1 MPEPSSIDRLLPAGI
16 RSVLEERLWRRVG
29 EGSTVEALHHDDAL
43 VSAPAEHPAL
53 FADDG
58 IVHARDIAAG
68 VVDLATTAE
77 GVVLPLR
84 PADRSD
90 FVVGLAVLLTYVHD
104 VGMHDATP
112 TGRRIH
118 AQYAAHVPFSGVIDD
133 VIDGL
138 LDDDGPVARRIVAVN
153 AAAPFVVDPDV
164 VLRELVSLA
173 VAHSKSTVP
182 SALLGDFAALR
193 KVLQLVVLTDLERH
207 RSAEG
212 AGTGRPV
219 AGRARRER
227 TMVRRR
233 RRRGIRLARLASPAH
248 RALADDAVD
257 AVRLLRAADALSQ
270 RGTTLRT
277 AAEYEIFIDA
287 ETGAAVFA
295 LRTASNDRLL
305 LLRVDSPLSAGEANL
320 RGAFVT
326 SHGDLR
332 IAFHRGRFSSPTA
345 AAVAC
350 DGRTGRA
357 DIAADVL
364 GGPPSG
370 VCRRICRPRAAIRQR
385 CGSSSSGHPTTR
397 RSRTRSPRR
406 SPVTMQASA
415 RESQSS
421 PTSRARRRA
430 SGFATAADRG
440 TRGERR
446 GGRHPARACCSWHE
460 GGGDRQQQ
468 GVRGRAADSPR
479 GRRGSRRGGVVAGV
493 RVHPARAGTACTAP
507 WRIPGR
513 RRARVVADRHH
524 RVVRRAERNSRVVA
538 SAPVEVLMIPG
549 ELFTRRWSTLMRCTR
564 SPRCSRRSARL
575 TASLG
580 LVERV
585 AALHRV
591 DLFARV
597 PGSRARR
604 RGRGAVRSARGDR
617 GVLIE
622 EGAVEAHLFA
632 IVEGRVR
639 VHRGEQ
645 TLVELG
651 PGTTVGELAALVPS
665 RAQRRSRPSS
675 RRWPFVST
683 RPFWMSSSSNWPELA
698 HGVIDALVARLVAAA
713 DYADRTR

>member
-1 MPEPSSIDRLLPAGI
+1 M
-16 RSVLEERLWRRVG
+16 LEERLWRRVG

-53 FADDG
+53 FADHG

-153 AAAPFVVDPDV
+153 AAAPFVVAPDV

-212 AGTGRPV
+212 APAPDDPLPGELG
-219 AGRARRER
+219 ANARWYADAADEAFAW
-227 TMVRRR
+227 
-233 RRRGIRLARLASPAH
+233 LDSPDPAH

-257 AVRLLRAADALSQ
+257 AVRLLRAADALRQ

-350 DGRTGRA
+350 DATARVVA

-364 GGPPSG
+364 GAFAFRCLSSDLPAPSRDPATMRVELERPPDDPSFADAVTEALARHDASLGP
-370 VCRRICRPRAAIRQR
+370 R
-385 CGSSSSGHPTTR
+385 
-397 RSRTRSPRR
+397 
-406 SPVTMQASA
+406 
-415 RESQSS
+415 
-421 PTSRARRRA
+421 
-430 SGFATAADRG
+430 
-440 TRGERR
+440 
-446 GGRHPARACCSWHE
+446 
-460 GGGDRQQQ
+460 
-468 GVRGRAADSPR
+468 
-479 GRRGSRRGGVVAGV
+479 VA
-493 RVHPARAGTACTAP
+493 
-507 WRIPGR
+507 
-513 RRARVVADRHH
+513 VVADLEGAAQSERVRYGRGTAVHAGSDEAVGILH
-524 RVVRRAERNSRVVA
+524 ALAAHGMKVAAIDSSKAFEDVRRIHLEAGEALVEAGSSPAFVYIPLGPGLRAQPLGGYQDADVPAWLPIGITGVVRRAERNSRVVA

-549 ELFTRRWSTLMRCTR
+549 ELFTRAWFHPYEVHEITEML
-564 SPRCSRRSARL
+564 AKI
-575 TASLG
+575 
-580 LVERV
+580 
-585 AALHRV
+585 
-591 DLFARV
+591 
-597 PGSRARR
+597 
-604 RGRGAVRSARGDR
+604 GD
-617 GVLIE
+617 G
-622 EGAVEAHLFA
+622 
-632 IVEGRVR
+632 
-639 VHRGEQ
+639 
-645 TLVELG
+645 
-651 PGTTVGELAALVPS
+651 
-665 RAQRRSRPSS
+665 
-675 RRWPFVST
+675 
-683 RPFWMSSSSNWPELA
+683 
-698 HGVIDALVARLVAAA
+698 
-713 DYADRTR
+713 

>member
-1 MPEPSSIDRLLPAGI
+1 M
-16 RSVLEERLWRRVG
+16 LEERLWRRVG

-53 FADDG
+53 FADHG

-212 AGTGRPV
+212 APAPDDPLPGELG
-219 AGRARRER
+219 ANARWYADAADEAFAW
-227 TMVRRR
+227 
-233 RRRGIRLARLASPAH
+233 LDSPDPAH

-257 AVRLLRAADALSQ
+257 AVRLLRAADALRQ

-350 DGRTGRA
+350 DATARVVA

-364 GGPPSG
+364 GAFAFRCLSSDLPAPSRDPATMRVELERPPDDPSFADAVTEALARHDASLGP
-370 VCRRICRPRAAIRQR
+370 R
-385 CGSSSSGHPTTR
+385 
-397 RSRTRSPRR
+397 
-406 SPVTMQASA
+406 
-415 RESQSS
+415 
-421 PTSRARRRA
+421 
-430 SGFATAADRG
+430 
-440 TRGERR
+440 
-446 GGRHPARACCSWHE
+446 
-460 GGGDRQQQ
+460 
-468 GVRGRAADSPR
+468 
-479 GRRGSRRGGVVAGV
+479 VA
-493 RVHPARAGTACTAP
+493 
-507 WRIPGR
+507 
-513 RRARVVADRHH
+513 VVADLEGAAQSERVRYGRGTAVHAGSDEAVGILH
-524 RVVRRAERNSRVVA
+524 ALAAHGMKVAAIDSSKAFEDVRRIHLEAGEALVEAGSSPAFVYIPLGPGLRAQPLGGYQDADVPAWLPIGITGVVRRAERNSRVVA

-549 ELFTRRWSTLMRCTR
+549 ELFTRAWFHPYEVHEITEML
-564 SPRCSRRSARL
+564 AKI
-575 TASLG
+575 
-580 LVERV
+580 
-585 AALHRV
+585 
-591 DLFARV
+591 
-597 PGSRARR
+597 
-604 RGRGAVRSARGDR
+604 GD
-617 GVLIE
+617 G
-622 EGAVEAHLFA
+622 
-632 IVEGRVR
+632 
-639 VHRGEQ
+639 
-645 TLVELG
+645 
-651 PGTTVGELAALVPS
+651 
-665 RAQRRSRPSS
+665 
-675 RRWPFVST
+675 
-683 RPFWMSSSSNWPELA
+683 
-698 HGVIDALVARLVAAA
+698 
-713 DYADRTR
+713 